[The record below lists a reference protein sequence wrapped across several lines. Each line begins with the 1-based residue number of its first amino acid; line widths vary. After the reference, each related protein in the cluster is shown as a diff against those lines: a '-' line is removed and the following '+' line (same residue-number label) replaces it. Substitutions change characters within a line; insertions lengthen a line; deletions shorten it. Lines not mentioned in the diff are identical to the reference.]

1 MNALQALILGALQG
15 LTEFIPISSSAH
27 LLIVRWLFGWEAKGV
42 AFDAVIHLGTLL
54 ALLLFFWREWRD
66 MVKAYF
72 ATTRLGRARVG
83 DKVPAVAPQPSSIML
98 WPVIFACIPAGLTG
112 VVFEDTVNERFR
124 NQPIL
129 TGATLIVL
137 GLALFLADRM
147 GRKNRSM
154 YSVRTRD
161 WLIVGV
167 AQALAFIPGVS
178 RSGITITAGLFCGL
192 EREASARFSF
202 LIGAPVI
209 FGAGAYELA
218 KVASHG
224 LSEAQIAPLIL
235 GFLSATVVGYFCVKF
250 LIEYLRKRSTDLFV
264 GYRVAL
270 GGAVIAAY
278 ALGYIR
284 L

>member
-1 MNALQALILGALQG
+1 MQALVLGALQG

-27 LLIVRWLFGWEAKGV
+27 LLIVRWLFGWESKGV
-42 AFDAVIHLGTLL
+42 AFDAVLHLGTLL

-72 ATTRLGRARVG
+72 ATTRIGGGRVAE
-83 DKVPAVAPQPSSIML
+83 KVLAPQPSSIML

-112 VVFEDTVNERFR
+112 MLFEDTVNEKFR

-129 TGATLIVL
+129 TGTTLIVL
-137 GLALFLADRM
+137 GLVLFLADRL

-154 YSVRTRD
+154 HSVRTRD
-161 WLIVGV
+161 WLIVGL

-192 EREASARFSF
+192 DREASARFSF
-202 LIGAPVI
+202 LIGAPII
-209 FGAGAYELA
+209 FGAGVYELA

-224 LSEAQIAPLIL
+224 LSEAQVIPLVI
-235 GFLSATVVGYFCVKF
+235 GFVSATVVGYLCVKF

-264 GYRVAL
+264 GYRVVL
-270 GGAVIAAY
+270 GVSVIAAY

>member
-1 MNALQALILGALQG
+1 MNALQALVLGALQG

-27 LLIVRWLFGWEAKGV
+27 LLIVRWLFGWESKGV
-42 AFDAVIHLGTLL
+42 AFDAVLHLGTLL

-72 ATTRLGRARVG
+72 ATTRIGGGRVAE
-83 DKVPAVAPQPSSIML
+83 KVLAPQPSSIML

-112 VVFEDTVNERFR
+112 LVFEDTVNERFR

-129 TGATLIVL
+129 TGTTLIAL
-137 GLALFLADRM
+137 GLVLFLADRM

-192 EREASARFSF
+192 DREASARFSF
-202 LIGAPVI
+202 LIGAPII
-209 FGAGAYELA
+209 FGAGVYELA

-224 LSEAQIAPLIL
+224 LSEAQVIPLVI
-235 GFLSATVVGYFCVKF
+235 GFVSATVVGYLCVKF

-264 GYRVAL
+264 GYRVVL
-270 GGAVIAAY
+270 GVSVIAAY

>member
-1 MNALQALILGALQG
+1 VNALQALVLGALQG

-27 LLIVRWLFGWEAKGV
+27 LLIVRWLFGWESKGV
-42 AFDAVIHLGTLL
+42 AFDAVLHLGTLL

-72 ATTRLGRARVG
+72 ATTRIGGGRVAE
-83 DKVPAVAPQPSSIML
+83 KVLAPQPSSIML

-112 VVFEDTVNERFR
+112 LVFEDTVNERFR

-129 TGATLIVL
+129 TGTTLIAL
-137 GLALFLADRM
+137 GLVLFLADRM

-161 WLIVGV
+161 WLIVGL

-192 EREASARFSF
+192 DREASARFSF
-202 LIGAPVI
+202 LIGAPII
-209 FGAGAYELA
+209 FGAGVYELA

-224 LSEAQIAPLIL
+224 LSEAQVIPLVI
-235 GFLSATVVGYFCVKF
+235 GFVSATVVGYLCVKF

-264 GYRVAL
+264 GYRVVL
-270 GGAVIAAY
+270 GVSVIAAY

>member
-1 MNALQALILGALQG
+1 MNALQALVLGALQG

-27 LLIVRWLFGWEAKGV
+27 LLIVRWLFGWESKGV
-42 AFDAVIHLGTLL
+42 AFDAVLHLGTLL

-72 ATTRLGRARVG
+72 ATTRIGGGRVAE
-83 DKVPAVAPQPSSIML
+83 KVLAPQPSSIML

-112 VVFEDTVNERFR
+112 LVFEDTVNERFR

-137 GLALFLADRM
+137 GLVLFLADRM

-192 EREASARFSF
+192 DREASARFSF
-202 LIGAPVI
+202 LIGAPII
-209 FGAGAYELA
+209 FGAGVYELA

-224 LSEAQIAPLIL
+224 LSEAQVIPLVI
-235 GFLSATVVGYFCVKF
+235 GFVSATVVGYLCVKF

-270 GGAVIAAY
+270 GAAVIAAY